1 VRRNKDLTRA
11 DKVRRLLAKGWD
23 PVEIAEELSGGDK
36 KKALSIRTQIYRLA
50 EDEKVQLA
58 IGQASKGAATLAVL
72 PATEALVRR
81 ATRGNIPAIK
91 LLYEASGFHSSQ
103 IDHKHS
109 GKVEIAFTGVQR
121 APLIVDETAAGPIVD
136 ADVVEE

>member
-23 PVEIAEELSGGDK
+23 PVDIAEQLSNGDP

-91 LLYEASGFHSSQ
+91 LLYEASGFHNQ
-103 IDHKHS
+103 RLEHKHS
-109 GKVEIAFTGVQR
+109 GKVEIAFTGVMR
-121 APLIVDETAAGPIVD
+121 APLTEDISQADPVVD
-136 ADVVEE
+136 ATVVED

>member
-1 VRRNKDLTRA
+1 MRRNKDLTRA

-23 PVEIAEELSGGDK
+23 PVDIAEQLSNGDP

-50 EDEKVQLA
+50 EDDKVQLA

-81 ATRGNIPAIK
+81 AVKGNIPAIK
-91 LLYEASGFHSSQ
+91 LLYEASGFHSAH

-109 GKVEIAFTGVQR
+109 GKIEIAFTGVQR
-121 APLIVDETAAGPIVD
+121 APLVVDETAAGIVE
-136 ADVVEE
+136 ATVVEEE